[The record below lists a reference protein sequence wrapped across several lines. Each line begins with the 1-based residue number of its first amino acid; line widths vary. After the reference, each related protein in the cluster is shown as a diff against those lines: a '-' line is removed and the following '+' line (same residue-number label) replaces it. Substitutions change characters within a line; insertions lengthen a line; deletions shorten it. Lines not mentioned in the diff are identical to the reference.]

1 MRITKLMRL
10 VVVSFLAGSSAF
22 AQSETAKTQIVA
34 SSLATDY
41 QQTKATRQTPQP
53 SSVPTDIKE
62 RIFRRESEE
71 QEIIAGYAPVI
82 ETYLQIEKSDPLM
95 GTVPKRD
102 YYFLG
107 LADFRGKAM
116 KVHSMTERTSQGS
129 IMWSFEPSGFLQMIF
144 PDWGGFN
151 EDNYQISYDRR
162 EFLGEVRCYVFNVER
177 TPKAKGAR
185 FVGRIWVE
193 DLDFT
198 IVRMNGAYAPEAKF
212 SLKHFEDEFYVHF
225 DSWRTNSKPNAWLPS
240 DIYSQ
245 EISDPVP
252 TGGPRFKGR
261 THLWG
266 YGVSMQ
272 KQQEELERILI
283 EGGSRVNDESNH
295 HDQSALDQQ
304 RGWRHEAEINVM
316 ELLQRDGIAAPPGD
330 VDKVLNNV
338 LNNLIATNDLED
350 QTSGLHCRLLL
361 TSNLEL
367 FSVHKTIVVSRGLI
381 DVLPNEE
388 SLAAVLAF
396 ELADAMVPKP
406 AHDQYG
412 FSDLL
417 RLKPKQVLKKISFV
431 DKRDEAARNSERA
444 LEILKKSPYGDKLG
458 NVGLFLEQLQSQQ
471 KTLKNLISARLG
483 NQVYLTSQ
491 LLQLAPSLVPASLQQ
506 TGALPMGSR
515 IKVNPWD
522 DNVTLMKTQ
531 QMAPISP
538 REKIP
543 FEVTPIHLYLVR
555 YVQSADGEH
564 SIVPKSQLPVSAEH
578 NNN

>member
-1 MRITKLMRL
+1 MRIAKLMRL
-10 VVVSFLAGSSAF
+10 VVVSFLAVSSAF
-22 AQSETAKTQIVA
+22 AQSETTKTKIVD

-41 QQTKATRQTPQP
+41 QQTRATRQTPQP

-116 KVHSMTERTSQGS
+116 RVHSMTERTSQGS

-151 EDNYQISYDRR
+151 EDNYQLSYDRR

-193 DLDFT
+193 DRDFT
-198 IVRMNGAYAPEAKF
+198 IVRLNGAYAPEAKF

-266 YGVSMQ
+266 YDVSMQ

-283 EGGSRVNDESNH
+283 EGESRVKDESNQ
-295 HDQSALDQQ
+295 HDQSPLDQQ

-338 LNNLIATNDLED
+338 LNNLITTNDLED

-388 SLAAVLAF
+388 SLAAMLAF

-417 RLKPKQVLKKISFV
+417 RLKPTQVLKKISFV
-431 DKRDEAARNSERA
+431 DKRDEADRNSERA
-444 LEILKKSPYGDKLG
+444 LGILKKSPYGDKLG

-515 IKVNPWD
+515 IKVNSWD
-522 DNVTLMKTQ
+522 DTVTLMKTQ
-531 QMAPISP
+531 QIAPISP

-564 SIVPKSQLPVSAEH
+564 SIVPKSQLPVSAEQD
-578 NNN
+578 NN